1 MAHLEKKPVSIP
13 SPGSTSDK
21 SGCGSKGRRGLVFSN
36 SIYRLFQEHW
46 AEVITKVSEADPLL
60 CARCG
65 GAMHIIAFIDQPDV
79 IEKILHHL
87 GLWPAPSHAPPDGAV
102 A

>member
-36 SIYRLFQEHW
+36 SNYRRFKERW
-46 AEVITKVSEADPLL
+46 AEVITKVYETDPLL
-60 CARCG
+60 CTRCG
-65 GAMHIIAFIDQPDV
+65 GAMRIIAFIDQREV
-79 IEKILHHL
+79 IEKILTHL
-87 GLWPAPSHAPPDGAV
+87 GLWPHPSHAPPPSAV